1 MLLTQPLR
9 CWRCRPPSLPSRPP
23 RRTSSRP
30 ILSLGGASPRVLTTS
45 STPLFKIA
53 SPLVAG
59 SSQASVRSSRALFT
73 PLPMTQ
79 TRGHGGHGHGHG
91 HHHHHDNVYLTS
103 TNKHDAG
110 VRITRIGLVAN
121 LGMAIGKFIGGY
133 VFNSQALIA
142 DAYHALAD
150 LVSDFLTLGTV
161 ALSLKPPSERF
172 PNGYGKVESI
182 GALGVSGLLLC
193 GGVFMGLNASQVL
206 LAQFYPDLA
215 EMLAHS
221 GLLGHGHSHSHGIDV
236 HGPSIH
242 AAWLAAGSI
251 VIKEWL
257 YHATMKIAKERKSS
271 VLASNAVHHRVDSL
285 TSIVALFT
293 IGGSYVFQD
302 ATWLDPVGG
311 LLISLMVIKAGWA
324 NTATSLLELAD
335 TTVDA
340 DIKKSVHS
348 AATKALQEL
357 ARGDQVVVRDVQGM
371 KSGQNYLMDIELAV
385 PGAWALTQSRSVE
398 EAVRQTVGEK
408 VRGVKRVKIRFVPT
422 EQPELSF
429 YEEFVSQDTT
439 VIKEPEEDGHG
450 HDHDHDHGHHSG
462 GAESRKEQ

>member
-1 MLLTQPLR
+1 
-9 CWRCRPPSLPSRPP
+9 
-23 RRTSSRP
+23 
-30 ILSLGGASPRVLTTS
+30 
-45 STPLFKIA
+45 
-53 SPLVAG
+53 
-59 SSQASVRSSRALFT
+59 
-73 PLPMTQ
+73 
-79 TRGHGGHGHGHG
+79 
-91 HHHHHDNVYLTS
+91 
-103 TNKHDAG
+103 
-110 VRITRIGLVAN
+110 
-121 LGMAIGKFIGGY
+121 
-133 VFNSQALIA
+133 
-142 DAYHALAD
+142 
-150 LVSDFLTLGTV
+150 
-161 ALSLKPPSERF
+161 
-172 PNGYGKVESI
+172 
-182 GALGVSGLLLC
+182 
-193 GGVFMGLNASQVL
+193 
-206 LAQFYPDLA
+206 
-215 EMLAHS
+215 
-221 GLLGHGHSHSHGIDV
+221 
-236 HGPSIH
+236 
-242 AAWLAAGSI
+242 
-251 VIKEWL
+251 
-257 YHATMKIAKERKSS
+257 MKIAKERKSS